1 MKIERPRGPG
11 GLPPEA
17 PATAEA
23 PAVPFAERL
32 AGGERAAAAGPTE
45 RLQALVERLR
55 SGEIRIE
62 QALDALV
69 EQSVAAAPLGPRG
82 REQLRELLRAHL
94 EADPTLSRLVREIDP
109 R

>member
-11 GLPPEA
+11 GVEPET
-17 PATAEA
+17 PATAEG

-32 AGGERAAAAGPTE
+32 AGGEPAAPAGRAEG
-45 RLQALVERLR
+45 LHALVERLR

-69 EQSVAAAPLGPRG
+69 EESVAAAPLGPRG